1 MKNEDY
7 LIYNKESWNARTE
20 HHFNSGFYEVDA
32 FKQGKN
38 MLNSIEL
45 DLLGDIKGKSVLHL
59 QCHFGQDTL
68 SLARLG
74 AKVTGVDF
82 SEEAIKKAKQLN
94 DDLKL
99 DARFICCDVYTLPQH
114 LNELFDIVFTSYG
127 VIGWLPD
134 MDKWAGVISHF
145 LKPGGKFVMAEFH
158 PVVWMFDNDF
168 SKVEY
173 NYFKAD
179 AIVETENGTYADK
192 SAPIK
197 TTTISWNHGLAEVLE
212 ALLKNGLRLNKFQEF
227 DYSPYP
233 CFNHV
238 VETEPGKW
246 HIKHIGN
253 RIPMV
258 YALVAEKL

>member
-1 MKNEDY
+1 MKSEDY
-7 LIYNKESWNARTE
+7 LKHNKESWNARTE
-20 HHFNSGFYEVDA
+20 HHFNSGFYEVGA
-32 FKQGKN
+32 FKDGKN
-38 MLNSIEL
+38 MLNAIEL
-45 DLLGDIKGKSVLHL
+45 DFLGDLKGKRVLHL

-74 AKVTGVDF
+74 AKVTGIDF
-82 SEEAIKKAKQLN
+82 SEEAIKKANLLRDSLN
-94 DDLKL
+94 L
-99 DARFICCDVYTLPQH
+99 DAQFICCDVYSLKEH
-114 LNELFDIVFTSYG
+114 LNESFDIVFTSYG

-134 MDKWAGVISHF
+134 MDKWAEVISHF

-173 NYFKAD
+173 NYFKEE

-197 TTTISWNHGLAEVLE
+197 TTTITWNHGLAEVVQ
-212 ALLKNGLRLNKFQEF
+212 ALLNKQLRLIQIKEYN
-227 DYSPYP
+227 YSPYP

-238 VETEPGKW
+238 IETEPRKW
-246 HIKHIGN
+246 HIKHLGN